1 MNIHFSYYEIAKH
14 HLTKMHTWFN
24 LYYSILLAKF
34 CQKLKEHI
42 TEKITALHGYSLSLY
57 HNLVKIQGTV
67 TNEISLKRQELGH

>member
-42 TEKITALHGYSLSLY
+42 TEKITALHGYSLSLIITWSKYKVPLQMKY
-57 HNLVKIQGTV
+57 H
-67 TNEISLKRQELGH
+67 

>member
-24 LYYSILLAKF
+24 LHYCIISKF

-42 TEKITALHGYSLSLY
+42 TKQITALHGYSLSLY
-57 HNLVKIQGTV
+57 HNLEGTI
-67 TNEISLKRQELGH
+67 TNEISLNRQE